1 LAPRAPARLKPGEGR
16 RFAWTVGTA
25 FLVLAVVVFWRGY
38 AWASVIFTVFGG
50 TLWLAGLALPERLGP
65 LQAAWMKLAHAISR
79 VTSPIV
85 LAVVFFLVIT
95 PIGLVMRLGGRNPIR
110 HQPVDSSFWFRR
122 TGDASDLRRQF

>member
-1 LAPRAPARLKPGEGR
+1 LAQRVPARLKPGGGEALRLDRGDI
-16 RFAWTVGTA
+16 A

-95 PIGLVMRLGGRNPIR
+95 PIGLVMRLGGRNPI
-110 HQPVDSSFWFRR
+110 PAS
-122 TGDASDLRRQF
+122 TGRLELLVSTHW